1 MHVRVVQLCLTY
13 NAYKKKKCLF
23 VNTVFRERKLWNKD
37 KKKGTVW
44 NGQKGLKREK
54 NGEKRKKG
62 GGREG
67 CACFTQSYS
76 VILKD
81 AATFRLAHRCY
92 DTSPR

>member
-44 NGQKGLKREK
+44 NGQKGLNREK

-62 GGREG
+62 GGRDVR
-67 CACFTQSYS
+67 A
-76 VILKD
+76 
-81 AATFRLAHRCY
+81 
-92 DTSPR
+92 SPRVTQ